1 MKDNN
6 KLNNYYLLYCSRN
19 VLPENI
25 GYINID
31 FLFKDELGRE
41 IQIPT
46 VQLDFTMPKRFGL
59 SYVDENGEKQVLS
72 KRKWKRNQLY
82 PDDLNVVTL
91 CCDRRIIAFCTGNR
105 SQYGMLYIL
114 YRFYFMGDFAYF
126 KILSKSC
133 LSKKK

>member
-1 MKDNN
+1 MRVKMEKN
-6 KLNNYYLLYCSRN
+6 KFYQ
-19 VLPENI
+19 
-25 GYINID
+25 
-31 FLFKDELGRE
+31 K
-41 IQIPT
+41 
-46 VQLDFTMPKRFGL
+46 
-59 SYVDENGEKQVLS
+59 ENG
-72 KRKWKRNQLY
+72 N

>member
-1 MKDNN
+1 MAGQQNVKRAALPIYKKYIKEKIAHKKVMRVKMEKN
-6 KLNNYYLLYCSRN
+6 KFYS
-19 VLPENI
+19 
-25 GYINID
+25 
-31 FLFKDELGRE
+31 KKK
-41 IQIPT
+41 
-46 VQLDFTMPKRFGL
+46 M
-59 SYVDENGEKQVLS
+59 EKE
-72 KRKWKRNQLY
+72 QLY